1 MGNRDSWLLASTF
14 VAGVLLAREPA
25 RAGSMD
31 TPSDSTVQLEMDKCV
46 ALKRRYTDLARKFAE
61 QARQVATD
69 ADRAELLV
77 PAAQI
82 PTRRWQ
88 AEYDRALALNYES
101 SEISQLGDAAF
112 RRCTEAV
119 KPAPRQPLPTRGR
132 ETPRSEAYAP
142 RHDRL
147 IPSEAP

>member
-1 MGNRDSWLLASTF
+1 MSTRDHWLLASTF
-14 VAGVLLAREPA
+14 VAGVLLAPEPA
-25 RAGSMD
+25 RAGSME
-31 TPSDSTVQLEMDKCV
+31 TPSDSTTRIEMEKCV
-46 ALKRRYTDLARKFAE
+46 AIKRRYTDLARKFAE
-61 QARQVATD
+61 QARQVASD

-101 SEISQLGDAAF
+101 SEISQVGDAAF
-112 RRCTEAV
+112 RRCIETV
-119 KPAPRQPLPTRGR
+119 QVAPWQLAPTRGR

-142 RHDRL
+142 RRDRL
-147 IPSEAP
+147 FPGEAP